1 MSYVAQTIEK
11 LRAGLGPADG
21 TDEALL
27 RLYALL
33 VHTTGVDTELK
44 HVHDAWALWRSQTK
58 PDHADL
64 VRFEQLSDEVVEYDR
79 PYMALIRHVAA
90 EREHQHQGGW

>member
-1 MSYVAQTIEK
+1 MSYVGETIEA

-21 TDEALL
+21 SDEALL

-33 VHTTGVDTELK
+33 VHTSGINTTLED
-44 HVHDAWALWRSQTK
+44 VHTAWALWREQSR
-58 PDHADL
+58 PEHPDL
-64 VRFEQLSDEVVEYDR
+64 VPFEQLSDEVVEYDR

-90 EREHQHQGGW
+90 EREHQGGW

>member
-1 MSYVAQTIEK
+1 MTYIESTIEK

-21 TDEALL
+21 SDDALL

-33 VHTTGVDTELK
+33 VHSCGVDTTLED
-44 HVHDAWALWRSQTK
+44 VHDAWALWRSQTK

-64 VRFEQLSDEVVEYDR
+64 VPFEQLSDEVVEYDR

-90 EREHQHQGGW
+90 EREHQGGW

>member
-1 MSYVAQTIEK
+1 MSYVDTTIEA
-11 LRAGLGPADG
+11 LRAGLGPNDG

-33 VHTTGVDTELK
+33 VH
-44 HVHDAWALWRSQTK
+44 DAWALWRSATK